1 MSLLESI
8 LNLDTYLLKW
18 VNIQMSN
25 PVFDMIMSFIDKP
38 KFFILPLIGLWF
50 FSIYKLSARRW
61 QIALMIPLGILIT
74 DQTGTAIKKMELRQ
88 RPWTVHEDI
97 NHLGGKGGKAYSF
110 PSNHAANSTLLAT
123 VFSFFYPQLNWILFT
138 FAGIVAYSRVYIGV
152 HYPLDILAG
161 IILGWAVA
169 RLLINLAEKYFFVNS
184 AKHHPA
190 S

>member
-1 MSLLESI
+1 MGILESI

-25 PVFDMIMSFIDKP
+25 PLFDIIMSLIDKP
-38 KFFILPLIGLWF
+38 KIFILPLIGLWF
-50 FSIYKLSARRW
+50 YSIFKLSDTRW
-61 QIALMIPLGILIT
+61 QIALMIPIGILLT
-74 DQTGTAIKKMELRQ
+74 DQTGTAIKKLELRQ

-123 VFSFFYPQLNWILFT
+123 VFSFFYPQLKWILSA

-161 IILGWAVA
+161 IVLGWAVA
-169 RLLINLAEKYFFVNS
+169 RLLIYLTEKYFKVSS
-184 AKHHPA
+184 AEHHPA

>member
-50 FSIYKLSARRW
+50 FSIYKLSASRW
-61 QIALMIPLGILIT
+61 QIALIIPLGILIT

-123 VFSFFYPQLNWILFT
+123 VFSFFYPQLKWILVT
-138 FAGIVAYSRVYIGV
+138 FAGIAAYSRVYIGV

-184 AKHHPA
+184 AEHHPA